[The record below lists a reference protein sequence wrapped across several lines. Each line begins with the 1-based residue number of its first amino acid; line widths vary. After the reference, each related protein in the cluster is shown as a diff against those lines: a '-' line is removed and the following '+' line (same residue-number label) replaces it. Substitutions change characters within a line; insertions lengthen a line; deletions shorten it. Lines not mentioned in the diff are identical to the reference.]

1 MPTRR
6 DVSDL
11 APNGTVITALRDGV
25 AEMKS
30 RADSNPT
37 SWRFQ
42 ANIHGTFDTPTQPTW
57 NRCQH
62 GSFFFLSWHR
72 MYLYFFERILRVA
85 SGNQN
90 LALPYWKWT
99 DQRRLPLAFRDPAN
113 ASTNPLY
120 TPRRAP
126 GMNDGTQQL
135 PLSQVQTGT
144 AMDFTNFSSP
154 TGSGLSFGGQRVT
167 QPVHFTAPHGSLEG
181 SPHDVIHGLVGG
193 NGDPS
198 QSWMSFPETAARDPI
213 FWLHHAMIDRL
224 WKRWLD
230 RNEGRSN
237 PVGNSAWMD
246 TQFTFFDENR
256 QQVTMRGRDI
266 LDTVNQLDY
275 RYDDDPSLSGIR
287 VPFAPAEVEVVAAS
301 ARSNSG
307 DDGGIDRT
315 LLGESV
321 GEDMIELGARPKRVP
336 LQLRDEAR
344 DRVAAVARADAVPVE
359 ERVVVNVEGVQFDE
373 QHPGVAYEVYL
384 NLPEGERPTFQS
396 DYYVGNI
403 GFFGVGTYEAHE
415 GGHGGHPA
423 DLSFDVTNIV
433 RVLQERG
440 EWNEGEAS
448 VSFVMRGLVPS
459 AEEEESAEAFA
470 AQAEP
475 QEEPPGRPRV
485 ERVTIT
491 TGG

>member
-11 APNGTVITALRDGV
+11 APNGPAITAIRDGV

-62 GSFFFLSWHR
+62 GTFFFLSWHR
-72 MYLYFFERILRVA
+72 MYIYFFERILRAA
-85 SGNQN
+85 SGDQN
-90 LALPYWKWT
+90 LALPYWRWT
-99 DQRRLPLAFRDPAN
+99 TNRRLPLAFREPADTS
-113 ASTNPLY
+113 ANPLY

-126 GMNDGTQQL
+126 GMNDGSQQL
-135 PLSQVQTGT
+135 PLSAVQIGT
-144 AMDFTNFSSP
+144 AMNFTNFSSP

-167 QPVHFTAPHGSLEG
+167 QPVHFTGPHGSLEG

-193 NGDPS
+193 SGGAN
-198 QSWMSFPETAARDPI
+198 QHWMSFPETAARDPI

-230 RNEGRSN
+230 RNEGRQN

-246 TQFTFFDENR
+246 TEFAFFNENG
-256 QQVTMRGRDI
+256 QQVNMRGQDI

-287 VPFAPAEVEVVAAS
+287 VPFAAAEVEVVSAS
-301 ARSNSG
+301 AQGNSDA
-307 DDGGIDRT
+307 DDESDRT

-321 GEDMIELGARPKRVP
+321 GEDMIELGAGPKTVP
-336 LQLRDEAR
+336 VELRDEAR

-359 ERVVVNVEGVQFDE
+359 ERVVVNVEGVQFGE
-373 QHPGVAYEVYL
+373 QNPGVTYEVYL
-384 NLPEGERPTFQS
+384 NLPEDQRPNFQS
-396 DYYVGNI
+396 DYYIGNI
-403 GFFGVGTYEAHE
+403 GFFGMGTHEAAE

-423 DLSFDVTNIV
+423 DLSFDATDTV
-433 RVLQERG
+433 RVLRERG

-459 AEEEESAEAFA
+459 AEEEESTEALAE
-470 AQAEP
+470 QAEP

>member
-30 RADSNPT
+30 RAESNPT

-72 MYLYFFERILRVA
+72 MYIYFFERILRAA

-90 LALPYWKWT
+90 LALPYWRWT
-99 DQRRLPLAFRDPAN
+99 TNRRLPLAFREPADTS
-113 ASTNPLY
+113 ANPLY
-120 TPRRAP
+120 TPRRAS
-126 GMNDGTQQL
+126 GLNSGNQQL
-135 PLSQVQTGT
+135 PLSAVQTGT
-144 AMDFTNFSSP
+144 AMNFTNFSSP
-154 TGSGLSFGGQRVT
+154 TGSGLSFGGQRLT
-167 QPVHFTAPHGSLEG
+167 QPAHDTGPHGQLERQ
-181 SPHDVIHGLVGG
+181 PHDVIHDLVGG
-193 NGDPS
+193 GGTPD
-198 QSWMSFPETAARDPI
+198 QSWMGFPETAARDPI

-230 RNEGRSN
+230 RGGGRQN
-237 PVGNSAWMD
+237 PEGNSVWMN
-246 TQFTFFDENR
+246 TQFTFFNENG

-287 VPFAPAEVEVVAAS
+287 VPFTTAEVQAAAS
-301 ARSNSG
+301 VQSNSNA
-307 DDGGIDRT
+307 DDETDRT

-321 GEDMIELGARPKRVP
+321 GGDMIELGATPKTVP
-336 LQLRDEAR
+336 VELRDEASE
-344 DRVAAVARADAVPVE
+344 RVAAVARAEAVPHE
-359 ERVVVNVEGVQFDE
+359 ERVVVNVEGVQFDD
-373 QHPGVAYEVYL
+373 QSPGVTYEVYL
-384 NLPEGERPTFQS
+384 NLPEGERPNFQS
-396 DYYVGNI
+396 DYYLGNI
-403 GFFGVGTYEAHE
+403 GFFGMGTYEAE

-423 DLSFDVTNIV
+423 DLSFDATDTV
-433 RVLQERG
+433 RVLRERG

-459 AEEEESAEAFA
+459 AEEEESAEALA
-470 AQAEP
+470 EQAEP
-475 QEEPPGRPRV
+475 QQEPPGRPRV
-485 ERVTIT
+485 GRVSIT